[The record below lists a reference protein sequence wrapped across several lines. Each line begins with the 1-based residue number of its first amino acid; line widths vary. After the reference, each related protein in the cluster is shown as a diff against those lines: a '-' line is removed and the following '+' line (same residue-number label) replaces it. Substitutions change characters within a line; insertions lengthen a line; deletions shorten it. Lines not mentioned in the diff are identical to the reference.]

1 MISRRTRPIRRT
13 GDGGSAICR
22 SGNSGAS
29 ASATLG
35 AAGRAGSSIG
45 GSRARLGPAV
55 AQPDRAVEDEPAR
68 RRVGVSAEI
77 ALALELDR
85 RRLLGAGEPRLDD
98 RARQYFERVRVEVIH
113 EVAAGAGI
121 GAGEQRVV

>member
-13 GDGGSAICR
+13 GDGGSALCR
-22 SGNSGAS
+22 WGNSGAS

-68 RRVGVSAEI
+68 RRVGIAAEI
-77 ALALELDR
+77 ALALKLDR
-85 RRLLGAGEPRLDD
+85 CRLLCRPEPPLRP
-98 RARQYFERVRVEVIH
+98 RA
-113 EVAAGAGI
+113 
-121 GAGEQRVV
+121 